1 MKKRR
6 FQIYEY
12 VGDGLY
18 WRTVCNH
25 SNGKKDTTYNEKEA
39 RAYCDELKQKGKK
52 FFVEELIRVTDE
64 FM

>member
-18 WRTVCNH
+18 WR
-25 SNGKKDTTYNEKEA
+25 KDTTYNEKEA
-39 RAYCDELKQKGKK
+39 RAYCNELKQKGKK